1 MMERMFMFHLTV
13 NFVVLVFNKNLQTV
27 VCYFSAQLYAIVPLS
42 SLQCYP
48 MGGARTGPWGDP
60 LATGW
65 GTFDGEHN
73 PAH

>member
-1 MMERMFMFHLTV
+1 MYAIFRHSCL
-13 NFVVLVFNKNLQTV
+13 LTV

-48 MGGARTGPWGDP
+48 MGGPRTGPWSDP

-73 PAH
+73 LRTVSITAGSVTGPAY